1 MDVSD
6 NVSPQF
12 DELEFTAP
20 KDSTMKNNIGSS
32 RRRENGDIANMKEL
46 VDLAL
51 HFLSTCS
58 NEMLLLV
65 LAVLMGATYILLG
78 RLGLIIIGIALGVV
92 LHASWGSLS
101 DHPLDPQRSS
111 RRQLSLQV
119 THRLL
124 DWQNKKCAE
133 HEQNAR
139 EDGEHITG
147 EISDLGF
154 DPSCYGPATASA
166 LQSLV
171 DAAIRDYVNHWYDPI
186 LPSESTFPISCRR
199 TMTGF
204 INSLSFHLCRK
215 RTADTF
221 LEFLTNSSSMVIVF
235 LNELSTAFEAS
246 EPTATAKDAI
256 LRYLE
261 SNPESSLANLL
272 ERQQQQRKLKMISDD
287 ILSRFLEPSA
297 YKCMPL
303 RTFFREILAG
313 VALESTIV
321 SMSRP
326 EFINGWIAYLLSEG
340 ESEIMNAID
349 AGVEGARSQGIA
361 GARVSGDDTSPAS
374 VSVKGHAAAP
384 ESFKKISDQLRNK
397 PDQATEEAMV
407 EAKRLSEL
415 IAAQALKKGP
425 GQAFQSQ
432 AGEQTYPTASEGS
445 RIEEKNIV
453 NEGAEDTHQVGPSTS
468 SGSASSPSLQ
478 SPNQESLGAP
488 PAFSLHRASITVDD
502 CMDSGEKTSLRVK
515 PPSNY
520 MIQVETH
527 SGRSTGWMVFRKY
540 ADFESIHETLGTIS
554 RLNQLRFGDSHPV
567 VPPWKG
573 RTRQALASD
582 LEQYLQ
588 DALKLEP
595 LAESVTMKRFL
606 DKDGGLGA
614 EPADLSTRPGFV
626 LPVQAA
632 FENVGKGVLG
642 GGKAVFEGVSGGGK
656 AVFEGVTGVFGGAP
670 KKTAAMAGLHN
681 RNKIAGGDLKS
692 DRPPSVGCLMESED
706 LRLSGDTMDGAL
718 SSRTPGST
726 HTPGS
731 PSPSEAATQSSD
743 TPMRTPESEQ
753 NADSGSTRGRTSSD
767 SLSITR
773 NSIAAGSTDSL
784 KERHCE
790 NATVAESNGSTG
802 ASAERK
808 VQSNPIT
815 TEETRMAVELI
826 FAVINELYSLSSA
839 WNIRLTLLNAAKS
852 YILRPGNPSLETIR
866 NLLQESMIDSHSSDE
881 AIGEYLAKLRKN
893 ALPTAEELSAWPLPS
908 SESEQER
915 QRDAARR
922 VLVQKGLPQ
931 AITSIMGAVASRE
944 ALGKV
949 FDSLQIEVVAR
960 GFVFSI
966 FMQALRAVAL

>member
-1 MDVSD
+1 MNVSD
-6 NVSPQF
+6 NVSPQP
-12 DELEFTAP
+12 DELELPAP
-20 KDSTMKNNIGSS
+20 KVSTLKSNIDSSQRRKNG
-32 RRRENGDIANMKEL
+32 GIANMTDL

-51 HFLSTCS
+51 QFLSTCS
-58 NEMLLLV
+58 NEMLLFV
-65 LAVLMGATYILLG
+65 LALLMGATYILLG
-78 RLGLIIIGIALGVV
+78 RLGLIIIGIALGVA
-92 LHASWGSLS
+92 LHASWDSS
-101 DHPLDPQRSS
+101 RDHLLDPRSS
-111 RRQLSLQV
+111 SRKQLSLQV

-124 DWQNKKCAE
+124 DWQDKKGAE
-133 HEQNAR
+133 HDR
-139 EDGEHITG
+139 YSGEDEGHIPG

-154 DPSCYGPATASA
+154 DPSSYGPATASA

-171 DAAIRDYVNHWYDPI
+171 DAVIGGYVNYWYDPI
-186 LPSESTFPISCRR
+186 LPSESTFPISCRK

-221 LEFLTNSSSMVIVF
+221 LEFLTNSSSMAIVF

-246 EPTATAKDAI
+246 EPTATAEDAI

-287 ILSRFLEPSA
+287 ILSRFLDRSA
-297 YKCMPL
+297 YKCTPL
-303 RTFFREILAG
+303 RAFFREVLAG

-326 EFINGWIAYLLSEG
+326 DFLNGWILYLFSEG

-349 AGVEGARSQGIA
+349 AGVEGARSHGVA
-361 GARVSGDDTSPAS
+361 GARVSGEYTRPAS
-374 VSVKGHAAAP
+374 VSVKGDVTASEAFGNIP
-384 ESFKKISDQLRNK
+384 DQMHNK

-415 IAAQALKKGP
+415 IAAQALKEGS
-425 GQAFQSQ
+425 GQVSRNQ
-432 AGEQTYPTASEGS
+432 AGEQVYPTASEGS
-445 RIEEKNIV
+445 WTEEENILL
-453 NEGAEDTHQVGPSTS
+453 EGAEGAHQVGPNRS
-468 SGSASSPSLQ
+468 SGSASPLSLQ
-478 SPNQESLGAP
+478 SPNQGSLDAP
-488 PAFSLHRASITVDD
+488 PAFSLHRASIKVDD
-502 CMDSGEKTSLRVK
+502 SMDSGEKSPLRVK
-515 PPSNY
+515 PSSSY
-520 MIQVETH
+520 MIQVETR

-573 RTRQALASD
+573 QTRQALASD
-582 LEQYLQ
+582 LERYLQ

-614 EPADLSTRPGFV
+614 EPVDLSTKPGFV

-632 FENVGKGVLG
+632 FENVGKGVMG

-656 AVFEGVTGVFGGAP
+656 AVFEGVTGVFGGAS
-670 KKTAAMAGLHN
+670 KKTPAMAGLH
-681 RNKIAGGDLKS
+681 RVAGGDPKS
-692 DRPPSVGCLMESED
+692 DQPPSIGCSTEGED
-706 LRLSGDTMDGAL
+706 MRLGSDTMDGAL
-718 SSRTPGST
+718 SSRTPGSN
-726 HTPGS
+726 HTPGC

-743 TPMRTPESEQ
+743 TPVRTPESEE
-753 NADSGSTRGRTSSD
+753 NADGGSTRVRNSSD
-767 SLSITR
+767 SLSIAR
-773 NSIAAGSTDSL
+773 NSIAVSATGLL
-784 KERHCE
+784 KERDRE
-790 NATVAESNGSTG
+790 NATVVESNGSMG

-808 VQSNPIT
+808 APSNPIT

-839 WNIRLTLLNAAKS
+839 WNIRRTLLNAAKS

-866 NLLQESMIDSHSSDE
+866 SLLQESMIDGHSSDE

-893 ALPTAEELSAWPLPS
+893 ALPTAEELSAWPPPS

-931 AITSIMGAVASRE
+931 AITSIMGAVASKE
-944 ALGKV
+944 ALGKI

-966 FMQALRAVAL
+966 FLQALRAVAL

>member
-6 NVSPQF
+6 NVSPRS
-12 DELEFTAP
+12 DELELPAS
-20 KDSTMKNNIGSS
+20 KDTTMKNHIDSS
-32 RRRENGDIANMKEL
+32 RRRGNGDIANMKEL

-78 RLGLIIIGIALGVV
+78 RLGLMIIGMALGVA
-92 LHASWGSLS
+92 LHASWDSS
-101 DHPLDPQRSS
+101 SNHPLDPQSSS

-124 DWQNKKCAE
+124 DWQNKKRAE
-133 HEQNAR
+133 HERNSG
-139 EDGEHITG
+139 EDGEHIPG

-154 DPSCYGPATASA
+154 DPSSYGPATASA

-171 DAAIRDYVNHWYDPI
+171 NAAIRDYVNYWYDPI
-186 LPSESTFPISCRR
+186 LPSESAFPISCRR

-215 RTADTF
+215 RTTDTF

-261 SNPESSLANLL
+261 SNPDSSLANLL
-272 ERQQQQRKLKMISDD
+272 ERQQQHRKLKMISDD
-287 ILSRFLEPSA
+287 ILSRFLDPSA
-297 YKCMPL
+297 YKCAPL

-326 EFINGWIAYLLSEG
+326 EFINGWIAYLFSEG

-349 AGVEGARSQGIA
+349 AGVEGARSQGIT
-361 GARVSGDDTSPAS
+361 GARVSGDDTRPAS
-374 VSVKGHAAAP
+374 VSVKGDVAAP
-384 ESFKKISDQLRNK
+384 QLSGKIPEQLGDK

-415 IAAQALKKGP
+415 IAAQPLKLGFD
-425 GQAFQSQ
+425 QAFQNQ
-432 AGEQTYPTASEGS
+432 TGEQPYPAASEGS
-445 RIEEKNIV
+445 RIEENIV
-453 NEGAEDTHQVGPSTS
+453 IEGAENAHQFGLSRS

-502 CMDSGEKTSLRVK
+502 TMDTGEKTSLRVK
-515 PPSNY
+515 PSSNY

-573 RTRQALASD
+573 QTKQALASG
-582 LEQYLQ
+582 LERYLQ

-614 EPADLSTRPGFV
+614 EPADSSTKPNFV
-626 LPVQAA
+626 LPVQTA

-670 KKTAAMAGLHN
+670 KKTSAMAGSHN
-681 RNKIAGGDLKS
+681 RNKIAGGELNS
-692 DRPPSVGCLMESED
+692 DRPPSIGCLMESEV

-718 SSRTPGST
+718 SSRTPESV
-726 HTPGS
+726 HTQGS
-731 PSPSEAATQSSD
+731 PPPSEAATQSSD
-743 TPMRTPESEQ
+743 THVGTPEPEENTDSRPTSGRQSSE
-753 NADSGSTRGRTSSD
+753 
-767 SLSITR
+767 SLSVTR
-773 NSIAAGSTDSL
+773 NSIAVSTTDSL
-784 KERHCE
+784 KKWDCE
-790 NATVAESNGSTG
+790 NATIAESNGSTG

-808 VQSNPIT
+808 VQINPIT

-839 WNIRLTLLNAAKS
+839 WNIRRTLLNAAKS

-866 NLLQESMIDSHSSDE
+866 NLLQESMIDGHSSDE
-881 AIGEYLAKLRKN
+881 AIGEYLTKLREN
-893 ALPTAEELSAWPLPS
+893 ALPTVEELSAWPPPS

-922 VLVQKGLPQ
+922 ALVQKGLPQ

-944 ALGKV
+944 ALGRV

-966 FMQALRAVAL
+966 FLQALRAVAL

>member
-1 MDVSD
+1 
-6 NVSPQF
+6 
-12 DELEFTAP
+12 
-20 KDSTMKNNIGSS
+20 
-32 RRRENGDIANMKEL
+32 
-46 VDLAL
+46 
-51 HFLSTCS
+51 
-58 NEMLLLV
+58 
-65 LAVLMGATYILLG
+65 
-78 RLGLIIIGIALGVV
+78 
-92 LHASWGSLS
+92 
-101 DHPLDPQRSS
+101 
-111 RRQLSLQV
+111 
-119 THRLL
+119 
-124 DWQNKKCAE
+124 
-133 HEQNAR
+133 
-139 EDGEHITG
+139 
-147 EISDLGF
+147 
-154 DPSCYGPATASA
+154 
-166 LQSLV
+166 
-171 DAAIRDYVNHWYDPI
+171 
-186 LPSESTFPISCRR
+186 
-199 TMTGF
+199 MTGF

-246 EPTATAKDAI
+246 EPTATAQDAI
-256 LRYLE
+256 MRYLE

-287 ILSRFLEPSA
+287 ILSRFLDSSA
-297 YKCMPL
+297 YKCAPL

-326 EFINGWIAYLLSEG
+326 EFINGWIAYLFSEG

-349 AGVEGARSQGIA
+349 AGVEGARSQGIT
-361 GARVSGDDTSPAS
+361 GARVSGDDTRPAS
-374 VSVKGHAAAP
+374 VSVKGDVAAP
-384 ESFKKISDQLRNK
+384 ESSGKIPDQLGDI

-415 IAAQALKKGP
+415 IAAQPLKLGFD
-425 GQAFQSQ
+425 QAFQNQ
-432 AGEQTYPTASEGS
+432 TGEQTYPAASEGS
-445 RIEEKNIV
+445 RIEEENK
-453 NEGAEDTHQVGPSTS
+453 GAEDAHKVGPSRS
-468 SGSASSPSLQ
+468 SGSASTPSLQ

-502 CMDSGEKTSLRVK
+502 SMDTGEKTSLRVK
-515 PPSNY
+515 PSSNY
-520 MIQVETH
+520 MIQVESH

-573 RTRQALASD
+573 QTRLALASG
-582 LEQYLQ
+582 LERYLQ
-588 DALKLEP
+588 DALNLEP

-614 EPADLSTRPGFV
+614 EPAGSSTKPNFV
-626 LPVQAA
+626 LPVQTA

-670 KKTAAMAGLHN
+670 KKTSAMAGSLN
-681 RNKIAGGDLKS
+681 RNKIAGGELNS
-692 DRPPSVGCLMESED
+692 DRPPSIGCLMESEV

-718 SSRTPGST
+718 SSRTPGSD
-726 HTPGS
+726 HTQGS

-743 TPMRTPESEQ
+743 TPVGTPESEEII
-753 NADSGSTRGRTSSD
+753 DSGSTSGRKSSE

-773 NSIAAGSTDSL
+773 NSIAVGTTDSL
-784 KERHCE
+784 KKWDCE
-790 NATVAESNGSTG
+790 NATIAESNGSTR

-808 VQSNPIT
+808 VQINPIS

-839 WNIRLTLLNAAKS
+839 WNIRRTLLNAAKA

-866 NLLQESMIDSHSSDE
+866 NLLQESMIDGHSSDK
-881 AIGEYLAKLRKN
+881 AIGEYLTKLREN
-893 ALPTAEELSAWPLPS
+893 ALPTAEELSAWPPPS

-922 VLVQKGLPQ
+922 ALVQKGLPQ

-944 ALGKV
+944 ALSRI

-966 FMQALRAVAL
+966 FLQALRAVAL

>member
-1 MDVSD
+1 
-6 NVSPQF
+6 
-12 DELEFTAP
+12 
-20 KDSTMKNNIGSS
+20 MKNLIDSS
-32 RRRENGDIANMKEL
+32 QRRGNGDIANMKEM

-65 LAVLMGATYILLG
+65 LAVFMGATYILLG
-78 RLGLIIIGIALGVV
+78 RLGLIIIGIALGVA
-92 LHASWGSLS
+92 LHASWDSLS
-101 DHPLDPQRSS
+101 NHPLDPQSSS

-124 DWQNKKCAE
+124 DWQNKKRAE
-133 HEQNAR
+133 HERNSG
-139 EDGEHITG
+139 EDGDHIPW

-154 DPSCYGPATASA
+154 DSSSYGPATASA

-171 DAAIRDYVNHWYDPI
+171 NAAIRDYVNYWYDPI

-272 ERQQQQRKLKMISDD
+272 ERRQQQRKLKMISDD
-287 ILSRFLEPSA
+287 ILSRFLDPSE
-297 YKCMPL
+297 YKCAPL

-326 EFINGWIAYLLSEG
+326 EFINGWIAYLFSEG

-349 AGVEGARSQGIA
+349 AGVEGARSQGIT
-361 GARVSGDDTSPAS
+361 GARVSGENTRPAS
-374 VSVKGHAAAP
+374 VSVKGDVAAP
-384 ESFKKISDQLRNK
+384 ESSGKIPDQLGDK

-415 IAAQALKKGP
+415 IAAQPLKLGFD
-425 GQAFQSQ
+425 QAFQNQ
-432 AGEQTYPTASEGS
+432 TGEQTYPAASEGS
-445 RIEEKNIV
+445 RIEEENIV
-453 NEGAEDTHQVGPSTS
+453 IEGAEDAHQVGPSRS

-488 PAFSLHRASITVDD
+488 PAFSLHLASITVDD
-502 CMDSGEKTSLRVK
+502 SMDTGEKTSLRVK
-515 PPSNY
+515 PSSNY

-573 RTRQALASD
+573 QTRQALASGI
-582 LEQYLQ
+582 ERYLQ

-614 EPADLSTRPGFV
+614 EPADSSTKPNFV
-626 LPVQAA
+626 LPVQTA

-642 GGKAVFEGVSGGGK
+642 GGKAVFEGV
-656 AVFEGVTGVFGGAP
+656 TGVFGGAP
-670 KKTAAMAGLHN
+670 KITPAMAGSHN
-681 RNKIAGGDLKS
+681 RNKIAGGELNS
-692 DRPPSVGCLMESED
+692 DRPPGIGRLMESEV

-718 SSRTPGST
+718 SSRTPGSV
-726 HTPGS
+726 HTQGF

-743 TPMRTPESEQ
+743 TPVGTPESEE
-753 NADSGSTRGRTSSD
+753 NIDSRSTSGRKSSE

-773 NSIAAGSTDSL
+773 NSIAVSTADSL
-784 KERHCE
+784 KKWDCE
-790 NATVAESNGSTG
+790 NATIAESNGSTG

-808 VQSNPIT
+808 VQINPIT

-839 WNIRLTLLNAAKS
+839 WNIRRTLLNAAKS
-852 YILRPGNPSLETIR
+852 YILRPGNLSLETIR
-866 NLLQESMIDSHSSDE
+866 NLLQESMIDGHSSDE
-881 AIGEYLAKLRKN
+881 AIGEYLTKLREN
-893 ALPTAEELSAWPLPS
+893 ALPTAEELSAWPPPS

-922 VLVQKGLPQ
+922 ALVQKGLPQ

-944 ALGKV
+944 ALGRV

-966 FMQALRAVAL
+966 FLQALRAVAL